1 MSAPSSLVKAVVV
14 DIEGTVGAITHVH
27 EVLFPYARARL
38 VDWTVRNPGHPLL
51 DAVRELADAPEL
63 DAAGAAEALA
73 AWSDADVKAPPLKA
87 VQALIW
93 AEGYAAGELHG
104 HLYQDVPDALRRWRD
119 AGIGRY
125 VYSSGARAAQHDWF
139 AHSNLGDLTGLLD
152 GYFDL
157 DDAGSKKAP
166 ASYRTIGRTI
176 GADPSQILFLSDV
189 GEELDAAVAAGW
201 RALGVRRPGDP
212 RGAQIEGHP
221 TVPDLSGV

>member
-1 MSAPSSLVKAVVV
+1 MSAPSSQVEAVVV

-38 VDWTVRNPGHPLL
+38 ADWTARNPEHPLL

-63 DAAGAAEALA
+63 DPAGAAEALA

-93 AEGYAAGELHG
+93 ADGYAAGELHG
-104 HLYQDVPDALRRWRD
+104 HLYEDVPAALRRWRD
-119 AGIGRY
+119 AGLGCY
-125 VYSSGARAAQHDWF
+125 VYSSGARAAQRDWF
-139 AHSNLGDLTGLLD
+139 AHSNLGDLSGLLD
-152 GYFDL
+152 GHFDL

-176 GADPSQILFLSDV
+176 GAEPARILFLSDV

-201 RALGVRRPGDP
+201 QALGVRRPGDP
-212 RGAQIEGHP
+212 RGPEIRGHR
-221 TVPDLSGV
+221 TVADLSGV